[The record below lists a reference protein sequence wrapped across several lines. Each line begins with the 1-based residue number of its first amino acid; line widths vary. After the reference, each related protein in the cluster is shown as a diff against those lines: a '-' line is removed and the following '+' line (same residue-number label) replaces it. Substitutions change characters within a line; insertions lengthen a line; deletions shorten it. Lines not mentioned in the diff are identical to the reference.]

1 MKTTA
6 ITRIGTP
13 IVPRNKAD
21 PTQSARPVGRRFR
34 DIDKRYLTV
43 KRRLKA
49 LFDER
54 LTGVASAVNVQQG
67 FMVCNND
74 DAPATLYQ
82 VNAGTFIYDM
92 TAAQLADLL
101 QLVQTI
107 LDDALLEGGSQNLW
121 ALGYV
126 AAEYERG
133 TQQAFTNLSV
143 QSQAYA
149 QQTTLTQ
156 LLSAPA
162 YQNQIAAAYVATYS
176 EWKGISDAARAD
188 LANVISGAIGRGIN
202 PRETARIISKRL
214 DVSMSQAKNI
224 AQTEQVGALR
234 KAQWLESD
242 WARERLGL
250 NTRLLWLS
258 ALKATTRSWH
268 AARHGRTYTT
278 AEVEAFYAEGGNR
291 YHCYCGQIPC
301 IVDDNGKVVNIGLIK
316 KLAEERSQWQQA
328 A

>member
-1 MKTTA
+1 MTTA
-6 ITRIGTP
+6 TTRIGTP
-13 IVPRNKAD
+13 IIPRNKAD
-21 PTQSARPVGRRFR
+21 PTQSARQVGRMFR
-34 DIDKRYLTV
+34 DIDERYLTI

-54 LTGVASAVNVQQG
+54 LTGQSREGNSEKR
-67 FMVCNND
+67 FMVCNNAD
-74 DAPATLYQ
+74 GPDTLYQ

-92 TAAQLADLL
+92 SAAQLADLL
-101 QLVQTI
+101 QIVQTI
-107 LDDALLEGGSQNLW
+107 LDDALLEGGSQGLW
-121 ALGYV
+121 ALEYV

-133 TQQAFTNLSV
+133 THQAFTNLSV
-143 QSQAYA
+143 QSPVYA
-149 QQTTLTQ
+149 QQTTLAQ

-176 EWKGISDAARAD
+176 EWKGISDTARAD
-188 LANVISGAIGRGIN
+188 LANVISNAIGRGIN

-234 KAQWLESD
+234 KAQWQETD
-242 WARERLGL
+242 WARDRLGL

-291 YHCYCGQIPC
+291 YHCYCSQIPC
-301 IVDDNGKVVNIGLIK
+301 LVDDDGKVVNEGLVQR
-316 KLAEERSQWQQA
+316 LREERQQWQTA